1 MEPLK
6 ALRVLMKQSQK
17 IRADSA
23 EFGHGSR
30 LETQYTLFKTKFINC
45 GVFCYA
51 NTPVKVFFDVPRC
64 EMK

>member
-1 MEPLK
+1 
-6 ALRVLMKQSQK
+6 MKQSQK
-17 IRADSA
+17 IRAVSA
-23 EFGHGSR
+23 EFGHDSR
-30 LETQYTLFKTKFINC
+30 LETQYTLFKAKFINC

>member
-17 IRADSA
+17 IRAVSA

-30 LETQYTLFKTKFINC
+30 LETQYTLFINC